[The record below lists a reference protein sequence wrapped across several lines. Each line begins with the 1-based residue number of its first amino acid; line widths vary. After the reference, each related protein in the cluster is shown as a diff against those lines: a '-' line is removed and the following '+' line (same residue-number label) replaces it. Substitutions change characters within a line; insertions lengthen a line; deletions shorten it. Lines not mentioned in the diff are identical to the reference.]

1 MTTADVPPEALPL
14 AVCDETAAADLSLVV
29 CGPPDSG
36 LPLGP
41 LKVFDARGGMKMR
54 GYPVDLSATTADGTA
69 RSEGA
74 SPQDPGVLLA
84 ASRVSAWAWHA
95 RRVLG
100 IHTFPDALVRY
111 GEGVVNAF
119 SNPPFLVF
127 GQGDGAVFGDFTSAP
142 CVFVHEVAHQEID
155 RLCNL
160 MWLEQPGAVGEH
172 LADVFAACVR
182 RDIVRFYP
190 HHMATTT
197 TTTPGGENASSPVP
211 DWRLGAELFLDGR
224 SCLRDMMNPGTAYA
238 DARIGKDPQV
248 GHMADFRRMREDRG
262 GVHVNS
268 GIPSR
273 AFALYAEGVGD
284 VRALSVWRRAMGWL
298 DKADGLARWRDLTVR
313 AADGEEF
320 LVASWALVGL

>member
-1 MTTADVPPEALPL
+1 MTDPNALPPALPPSVCAESVAKLLPEPPPEPLP
-14 AVCDETAAADLSLVV
+14 V
-29 CGPPDSG
+29 GPIQ
-36 LPLGP
+36 
-41 LKVFDARGGMKMR
+41 VFDARGGLKLR
-54 GYPVDLSATTADGTA
+54 GYPT
-69 RSEGA
+69 
-74 SPQDPGVLLA
+74 SPQEGGGAEVLPQA
-84 ASRVSAWAWHA
+84 AWVSAWAWHT

-127 GQGDGAVFGDFTSAP
+127 GQGDKEVFGDFAAAP
-142 CVFVHEVAHQEID
+142 CVFVHEVAHREIE
-155 RLCNL
+155 RLTNL
-160 MWLEQPGAVGEH
+160 MWMNQPGAIGEH
-172 LADVFAACVR
+172 MADVFAACVR

-190 HHMATTT
+190 HHL
-197 TTTPGGENASSPVP
+197 PGAAASVTAHAAAAVGVPGDDKPVSP
-211 DWRLGAELFLDGR
+211 DWRLGPELFLDGR

-238 DARIGKDPQV
+238 DARIGRDPQV
-248 GHMADFRRMREDRG
+248 GHMADYRRMREDRG

-298 DKADGLARWRDLTVR
+298 EKSDGLARWRDLTVR
-313 AADGEEF
+313 AADGDPM
-320 LVASWALVGL
+320 LCAAWAVVGL

>member
-1 MTTADVPPEALPL
+1 MTDPNALPSP
-14 AVCDETAAADLSLVV
+14 VCETGTRPSPASEPPLPV
-29 CGPPDSG
+29 GPIR
-36 LPLGP
+36 
-41 LKVFDARGGMKMR
+41 VFDARGGLKMK
-54 GYPVDLSATTADGTA
+54 GYPATPQTD
-69 RSEGA
+69 EGA
-74 SPQDPGVLLA
+74 ELLPQALW
-84 ASRVSAWAWHA
+84 VSTWAWHA

-127 GQGDGAVFGDFTSAP
+127 GQGDKEVFGDFAKSLE
-142 CVFVHEVAHQEID
+142 VFVHEVAHQEID
-155 RLCNL
+155 RLVNL
-160 MWLEQPGAVGEH
+160 MWMNQPGAIGEH

-182 RDIVRFYP
+182 RDVVRFYP
-190 HHMATTT
+190 QHLPVVAEATVGVPGDSV
-197 TTTPGGENASSPVP
+197 PGGSTAEAAL
-211 DWRLGAELFLDGR
+211 DWRLGSDLFLDGR

-248 GHMADFRRMREDRG
+248 GHMADYRRMREDRG

-273 AFALYAEGVGD
+273 AFALYAQEVGD
-284 VRALSVWRRAMGWL
+284 LRALGVWRRAMGWL
-298 DKADGLARWRDLTVR
+298 EKDGSLARWRDLTVR

-320 LVASWALVGL
+320 LVAAWAVVGL